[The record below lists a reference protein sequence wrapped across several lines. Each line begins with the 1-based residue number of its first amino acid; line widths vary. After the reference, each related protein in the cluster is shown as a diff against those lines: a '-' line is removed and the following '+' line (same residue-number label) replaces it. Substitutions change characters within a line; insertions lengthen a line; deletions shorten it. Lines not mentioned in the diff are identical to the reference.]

1 MIQLQ
6 KVSKIYEMGNDKVYA
21 LDHASMEIQ
30 RGEFVSIVGPSGSG
44 KSTLMNI
51 IGCLDVADEGN
62 YILDGISVEHY
73 SERELA
79 KIRNRKIGFIFQN
92 FNLLPRLTAEENV
105 ELPLIYQGLSAQE
118 RKHRVCKALEQVEL
132 SGRRRHLPAQLSGG
146 QQQRV
151 AIARAL
157 VTMPSLFLADEPT
170 GNLDTRTG
178 QEIMGLFH
186 ELHAAGNTIVLITHD
201 NQVAGEAERKVH
213 IRDGKVTEVE
223 KDRMSVYNGQEKEGK
238 DGNSDRKDGVERS
251 LRQ

>member
-1 MIQLQ
+1 M
-6 KVSKIYEMGNDKVYA
+6 Y
-21 LDHASMEIQ
+21 
-30 RGEFVSIVGPSGSG
+30 
-44 KSTLMNI
+44 I

>member
-238 DGNSDRKDGVERS
+238 NGNSDRKDGVERS